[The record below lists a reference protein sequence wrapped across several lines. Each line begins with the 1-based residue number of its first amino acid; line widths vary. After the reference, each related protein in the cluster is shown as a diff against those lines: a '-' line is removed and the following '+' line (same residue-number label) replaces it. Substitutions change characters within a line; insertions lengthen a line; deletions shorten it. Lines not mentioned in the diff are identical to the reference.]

1 MVLLLWDTPLL
12 PKKRN
17 LFFVPLTQYRSFQ
30 SRRGFFRIALILQ
43 LPSLYM
49 CYGRVPFSASFQK
62 KELPGLCP
70 HPFLFPTSGVFFQ
83 QYECDDHGLDSY
95 HPYRK
100 PGYHI
105 WRQYAVICSQ
115 ISPLTSMY
123 AIGAEDGAD
132 DDADNT
138 SSGQLSHST
147 LRQKIPSR

>member
-1 MVLLLWDTPLL
+1 MGYAPAAQKKELIFRSTDTIQELSVPQGLL
-12 PKKRN
+12 PDCPDSPAA
-17 LFFVPLTQYRSFQ
+17 FVVYVLWTCAVLCVVS
-30 SRRGFFRIALILQ
+30 
-43 LPSLYM
+43 
-49 CYGRVPFSASFQK
+49 K